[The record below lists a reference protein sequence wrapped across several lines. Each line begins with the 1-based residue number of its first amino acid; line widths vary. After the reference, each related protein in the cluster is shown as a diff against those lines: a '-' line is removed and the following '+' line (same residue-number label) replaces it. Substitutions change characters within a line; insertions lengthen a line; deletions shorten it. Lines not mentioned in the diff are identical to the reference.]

1 MQLAGNFSARVES
14 MTTVEWLALLNCNL
28 KVLELQSNML
38 TGYLP
43 RDVTLLTRLSTFNV
57 GYNGLVGR

>member
-43 RDVTLLTRLSTFNV
+43 RDVTLLTHLSTFNV